1 MDTQVDGGKVSVK
14 DGIIALTLAT
24 PYISETEKTT
34 TATLTFKKGDVIKTK
49 DVTLKYT
56 GVVEDTKDLN
66 IALTNNTAAFDS
78 AEATSVTY
86 TLDTAK
92 MNGWTLKE
100 QTVTLADGTD
110 ATVTANGDTITLTF
124 KGAPIE
130 DGSTSPVSLTLTK
143 AGQNEINKEVTLNYT
158 AFKVAP

>member
-1 MDTQVDGGKVSVK
+1 MK
-14 DGIIALTLAT
+14 
-24 PYISETEKTT
+24 
-34 TATLTFKKGDVIKTK
+34 
-49 DVTLKYT
+49 TLKT
-56 GVVEDTKDLN
+56 S
-66 IALTNNTAAFDS
+66 DS